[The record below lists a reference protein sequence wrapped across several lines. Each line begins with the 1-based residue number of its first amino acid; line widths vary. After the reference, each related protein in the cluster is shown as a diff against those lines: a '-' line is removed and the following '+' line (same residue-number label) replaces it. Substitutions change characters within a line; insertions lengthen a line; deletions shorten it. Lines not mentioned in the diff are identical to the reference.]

1 MYTAVV
7 VFVKREIKL
16 KNICDSLVLK
26 LQVSI
31 AINSQE
37 TNLTITAIDYF

>member
-1 MYTAVV
+1 MCTAVA

-16 KNICDSLVLK
+16 KNKCDSLVLK
-26 LQVSI
+26 LQVNV